1 MRVSYVLLMT
11 MATFFAGN
19 DFVSA
24 SATGP
29 TKVAAAT
36 STDDVESIDSALFN
50 DYTKRSLRI
59 HESEKKVIDEEDD
72 SADEE
77 EDIGE
82 NDDGA
87 EDEEDIDEDDDGTDE
102 EERVKATKLLK
113 YIERDDIAYAKFGKW
128 ATRKKPFT
136 PTDFYNKYVMTNE
149 KWRPIYNKYH
159 NWYKTAGY

>member
-77 EDIGE
+77 EVT
-82 NDDGA
+82 
-87 EDEEDIDEDDDGTDE
+87 DEDDDGADE
-102 EERVKATKLLK
+102 EERVSASKLRL
-113 YIERDDIAYAKFGKW
+113 YLDRDDLAYAKFTKW
-128 ATRKKPFT
+128 VNRKTPFT

-149 KWRPIYNKYH
+149 KWRPIYNTFYR
-159 NWYKTAGY
+159 WYKTAGY